1 VQFPTVNDSL
11 PYVPIQI
18 IDRSSVRTDL
28 AVRWPNDGFHFVDAA
43 EPQHEPR
50 PRQLL
55 LRLVGLVAVV
65 AVTMAATSALAT
77 PEPSAPAA
85 KDGGQIPFG
94 FEFRVA
100 PGHGMPSSLYLD

>member
-1 VQFPTVNDSL
+1 
-11 PYVPIQI
+11 
-18 IDRSSVRTDL
+18 
-28 AVRWPNDGFHFVDAA
+28 
-43 EPQHEPR
+43 
-50 PRQLL
+50 
-55 LRLVGLVAVV
+55 VAVV